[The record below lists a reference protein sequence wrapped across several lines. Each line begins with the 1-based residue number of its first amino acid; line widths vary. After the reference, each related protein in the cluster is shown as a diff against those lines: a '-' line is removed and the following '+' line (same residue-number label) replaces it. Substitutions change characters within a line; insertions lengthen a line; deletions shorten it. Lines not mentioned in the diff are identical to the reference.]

1 MRVLCNMAEI
11 IQLLWEEPIEI
22 KVGQRGGDRAR
33 RARFLTK
40 AEAFFLSSPNYAYRL
55 WNLHSLLSNGYSRPS
70 TVGKHYRGVKL
81 T

>member
-22 KVGQRGGDRAR
+22 KVGQRGGDRAK

-40 AEAFFLSSPNYAYRL
+40 VEASFFLQTMHIACGIHTAFYRM
-55 WNLHSLLSNGYSRPS
+55 G
-70 TVGKHYRGVKL
+70 TVGPPPWRNTTVV
-81 T
+81 